1 MKTSKKLIII
11 FLVCIVTLGG
21 AICIGSVRLSIIDII
36 RVLGYKLFHRNLP
49 ESFSPTTVAIL
60 WNLRIPRALC
70 AFFVGAALAVSGSVM
85 QSVLQNPLA
94 SSYTLGVSSGASLGA
109 ALVIT
114 GLIQLPISSFISL
127 PIVGFVFGL
136 GTVFLAVILTK
147 KLDQGFQNQTV
158 ILVGMV
164 LGLFVNALLTIV
176 SALSKESLQLLITWQ
191 MGSFSSRG
199 WKYVGILFPIT
210 GIATLLI
217 MRYHKEMDMLTF
229 GEDTAIT
236 MGVDTKKI
244 KLKLFILSALLTG
257 ISVCFTGIIGFVDL
271 IAPHVVRKIF
281 GPNHK
286 LLIPVSA
293 LFGGAFMMAS
303 DTVARTILSPLEL
316 PVGAITAIIGA
327 PFFGYIYFRKRKS

>member
-1 MKTSKKLIII
+1 MKTTKKIII
-11 FLVCIVTLGG
+11 ILLVCLVTLGG
-21 AICIGSVRLSIIDII
+21 AICIGSVRLSLSDVMH
-36 RVLGYKLFHRNLP
+36 VLLNKLFGIKLP
-49 ESFSPTTVAIL
+49 ETFASTTVAIL

-70 AFFVGAALAVSGSVM
+70 AFFVGAALAISGSTM

-109 ALVIT
+109 AIVIT
-114 GLIQLPISSFISL
+114 GLISIPISSFILL

-136 GTVFLAVILTK
+136 GTVFLAVFITK

-199 WKYVGILFPIT
+199 WKYVAIIGPIT
-210 GIATLLI
+210 AIASLFI

-229 GEDTAIT
+229 GEDTAST
-236 MGVDTKKI
+236 MGVDTKKVR
-244 KLKLFILSALLTG
+244 LKLFILSALLTG

-271 IAPHVVRKIF
+271 IAPHVIRKIF

-286 LLIPVSA
+286 LLLPMSA
-293 LFGGAFMMAS
+293 IFGGAFMMVA
-303 DTVARTILSPLEL
+303 DTIARTVLSPLEL
-316 PVGAITAIIGA
+316 PVGAITALIGA

>member
-1 MKTSKKLIII
+1 MKTSKKIII
-11 FLVCIVTLGG
+11 ILLVCFITLGG
-21 AICIGSVRLSIIDII
+21 AICIGSVNLSVSDVMH
-36 RVLGYKLFHRNLP
+36 VLLNKLFGMKLP
-49 ESFSPTTVAIL
+49 KDFSSTTIAIL

-70 AFFVGAALAVSGSVM
+70 AFFVGAALAVSGSTM

-114 GLIQLPISSFISL
+114 GLISIPISSFFLL
-127 PIVGFVFGL
+127 PIVGFIFGL
-136 GTVFLAVILTK
+136 GTVFLAVFITK

-176 SALSKESLQLLITWQ
+176 SALSKESIQLLISWQ

-199 WKYVGILFPIT
+199 WKYVSIIGPIT
-210 GIATLLI
+210 VIASLLI

-229 GEDTAIT
+229 GEDTAST
-236 MGVDTKKI
+236 MGVDTKKV

-271 IAPHVVRKIF
+271 IAPHVIRKVF

-286 LLIPVSA
+286 LLLPMSA
-293 LFGGAFMMAS
+293 LFGGAFMMAA
-303 DTVARTILSPLEL
+303 DTIARTILSPLEL
-316 PVGAITAIIGA
+316 PVGAITALIGA